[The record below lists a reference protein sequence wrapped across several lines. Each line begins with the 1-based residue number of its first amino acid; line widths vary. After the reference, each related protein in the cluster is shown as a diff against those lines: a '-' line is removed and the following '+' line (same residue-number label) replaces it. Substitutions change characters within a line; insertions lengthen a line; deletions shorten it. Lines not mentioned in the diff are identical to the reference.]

1 MVYKKSYFQYLQIQN
16 YQSNKIKFITLLA
29 GATAAVL
36 FLMDNARAALTNL
49 KARAVNASTN
59 KVIIGYVANIH

>member
-29 GATAAVL
+29 GAAAAVL